1 MSNWL
6 NVGVWRHLL
15 RIPPAIGKRRVAG
28 LAGRARTEAGG
39 LSEEHRAVHHFV
51 VQELPRVGRPLSPD
65 AVADRLDLPPERV
78 VGIVDELEAK
88 KGFLFREGGD
98 AVVWAY
104 PVTAA
109 ETPHR
114 LSFKSGER
122 LYAA

>member
-1 MSNWL
+1 MSDWL
-6 NVGVWRHLL
+6 KVGVWRHLL
-15 RIPPAIGKRRVAG
+15 RIPPNISKRRLAG
-28 LAGRARTEAGG
+28 LADRAQTEAGS

-51 VQELPRVGRPLSPD
+51 VQELPRVGGPLSPD
-65 AVADRLDLPPERV
+65 AVADRLDLPRERV
-78 VGIVDELEAK
+78 VEILDELEAK
-88 KGFLFREGGD
+88 KAFLFRDDRG

-114 LSFKSGER
+114 LYFKSGER